1 MSFLRFA
8 LSDVIRNR
16 RRTFSSI
23 LGVLLAVTFIAG
35 TFIAIDSSTRATL
48 DALLLGV
55 PGDFL
60 ALGQSDD
67 PVPLASDL
75 LSVAGV
81 TRTTPF
87 AHLDEAEIGVWNATV
102 TAFASGFGIDP
113 MDPPEILG
121 EVTLRRGTMELP
133 RGSVA
138 LSEFVADSL
147 GVVPG
152 DTVYLLFPFFEPEGE
167 DHIRVN
173 LTVEGV
179 FATEFDPR
187 FFSGPFG
194 GPFFGGE
201 TYLVHLSDAAW
212 LRGQLGRPFP
222 PFTGVEIWIDR
233 DRFVDP
239 YNLQG
244 SREGLVRLQ
253 RQLQIVAQA
262 HGAQI
267 SANLLSALSTFES
280 SIAFQRIFFLML
292 SAPVILLGL
301 YLGAVGVD
309 LGHAERRRELA
320 ILKARGAG
328 PREVT
333 GLLLL
338 QALIGGL
345 VATLLGLLGGALL
358 SRLLLGLTNPLVS
371 GVAPRYE
378 EIVLRPETVVVVFLF
393 SVLFMGLVSYRSAK
407 RTAKLPIVETLRHY
421 APGETKIEYRP
432 TMDVM
437 FVAVALVTFG
447 VVLYSQVSPG
457 GFFLSIFGII
467 FFVLT
472 PVAPI
477 LLIIGTTRLATRST
491 GRLYEVAS
499 RAVRPLA
506 PNLHHV
512 ISRNLARNPRRASNI
527 SVIIALGL
535 GFGLFVL
542 VLLGSQIAFQDRNL
556 RALIG
561 ADVQVIGPTED
572 ATFGANVSALP
583 GVETVARVVE
593 LPANPIFCCAQTFA
607 LEPAAF
613 FAATQPEPWQ
623 LDPMSRE
630 HALDIL
636 AAEGL
641 VLLSKEYA
649 EGAFLRV
656 GDLLR
661 LESFETDPNS
671 VQPPSGQ
678 LRPPGVFQVNVTVG
692 GIVRGLPS
700 LAYGGFSL
708 PRAIYGSFETFGEL
722 LDAQGL
728 PRGDFSVSPTFFVDL
743 EPGAPARDVG
753 AAIRGLGGVFVRVY
767 EEERERQAVN
777 PFQQGLLAFI
787 GMEVAFVAVILTAGL
802 GL

>member
-1 MSFLRFA
+1 
-8 LSDVIRNR
+8 
-16 RRTFSSI
+16 
-23 LGVLLAVTFIAG
+23 
-35 TFIAIDSSTRATL
+35 
-48 DALLLGV
+48 
-55 PGDFL
+55 
-60 ALGQSDD
+60 
-67 PVPLASDL
+67 
-75 LSVAGV
+75 
-81 TRTTPF
+81 
-87 AHLDEAEIGVWNATV
+87 
-102 TAFASGFGIDP
+102 
-113 MDPPEILG
+113 
-121 EVTLRRGTMELP
+121 
-133 RGSVA
+133 
-138 LSEFVADSL
+138 
-147 GVVPG
+147 
-152 DTVYLLFPFFEPEGE
+152 
-167 DHIRVN
+167 
-173 LTVEGV
+173 GV
-179 FATEFDPR
+179 FAIEFDPR

-194 GPFFGGE
+194 GPFFGGR
-201 TYLVHLSDAAW
+201 TYVVHLSDAAW
-212 LRGQLGRPFP
+212 LRGQLGFPFP
-222 PFTGVEIWIDR
+222 PLMGVEIWIDR

-253 RQLQIVAQA
+253 RQLQIVAQS
-262 HGAQI
+262 HGAEI

-328 PREVT
+328 PREVS

-345 VATLLGLLGGALL
+345 VATFLGLLGGAFL
-358 SRLLLGLTNPLVS
+358 SRLLLGLTNPLVA
-371 GVAPRYE
+371 GAAPRLE
-378 EIVLRPETVVVVFLF
+378 EIVLRPETVVVVFLL

-407 RTAKLPIVETLRHY
+407 RTAKLPIIETLRHY

-432 TMDVM
+432 ILDVV
-437 FVAVALVTFG
+437 FVAIALVTFG

-457 GFFLSIFGII
+457 GFFLSLFGII

-506 PNLHHV
+506 SNLHHV

-542 VLLGSQIAFQDRNL
+542 VLLGSQIAFQDQNL
-556 RALIG
+556 RAVIG
-561 ADVQVIGPTED
+561 ADVQVNGPADD

-593 LPANPIFCCAQTFA
+593 LPVNPTFCCAQAFA

-630 HALDIL
+630 HTLDVL

-656 GDLLR
+656 GDPLR
-661 LESFETDPNS
+661 LESFPT
-671 VQPPSGQ
+671 G
-678 LRPPGVFQVNVTVG
+678 PGGLGVLQVDVTVG
-692 GIVRGLPS
+692 GVIRGLPS

-708 PRAIYGSFETFGEL
+708 PQAIYGSFDTFGGL
-722 LDAQGL
+722 LDGQGQ
-728 PRGDFSVSPTFFVDL
+728 PRTDPTVSPTFFVDL
-743 EPGAPARDVG
+743 EPGAPAKDVG
-753 AAIRGLGGVFVRVY
+753 AAIRGLGGVLVRVY
-767 EEERERQAVN
+767 EEERERQAAN
-777 PFQQGLLAFI
+777 AFQQGLLAFI

-802 GL
+802 GLIMYAATLERDVEFAAIAARGSSGWQTAAILLGEAISIMLIGLAIGVGIGLAAAYLTLQVFLAGPPGVGVPEQFVPFPFVLPPEGLLLLLAAPAAMLATVLLIAWRIARMNLARVLKERAG